1 MKVELH
7 TRDNSINNLL
17 EQRKEQELTLSNFHI
32 QPEALSSKT
41 QTKLIQE
48 LQEKQNDISK

>member
-17 EQRKEQELTLSNFHI
+17 EKRKEQELTLSNFHI
-32 QPEALSSKT
+32 HLEALSSKN

>member
-17 EQRKEQELTLSNFHI
+17 EKRKEQELTISNFHT
-32 QPEALSSKT
+32 QLEAFNNKK

>member
-32 QPEALSSKT
+32 QLEALSSKT

-48 LQEKQNDISK
+48 LQEKQNNISK